1 MMRFSRLSGLVQFGQ
16 MSQQFFFVGHAA
28 DVPADHFLSW
38 QRRLATCPQ
47 ADQHSRDDRAGDL
60 NFDAVLRM
68 AQQMTAAQQ
77 MLEKAEED
85 LSLPLIL
92 PPKTWLLSLSEA
104 LVFIVS

>member
-1 MMRFSRLSGLVQFGQ
+1 MRFSRLSGLVQFGQ
-16 MSQQFFFVGHAA
+16 MSQQVFFVGHAA
-28 DVPADHFLSW
+28 EVPADHLVGPK
-38 QRRLATCPQ
+38 RRLATCPQ
-47 ADQHSRDDRAGDL
+47 ADQHSRDDRTGDL

-77 MLEKAEED
+77 MLEKAKED